1 METITTLWRLLW
13 HRPERDR
20 QVQVLFG
27 TGPTIQEGEQKAAQ
41 DRLLT
46 YARRLPNEPVRDDR
60 WAR

>member
-1 METITTLWRLLW
+1 MEMIPGLWRLLW

-20 QVQVLFG
+20 QVPLPSG
-27 TGPTIQEGEQKAAQ
+27 TDQAIQEGEQKAAQ

-46 YARRLPNEPVRDDR
+46 YARRLPNERVHNNR